1 MKEQCLLWKIN
12 CVIVLS
18 NTTINNGYCM
28 KEKAYFY
35 LKFCKIIICWKLR
48 KMFKLSFV
56 RFKKWSWCLK
66 TFFSRDELLHSNPKD
81 LVSMQQKIVQRSAW
95 PRWIRFAFS
104 YIIVWHIAT
113 AQQYLMN
120 LFEDSYQK
128 RVQINI
134 SRLHVAR
141 IQMYLCFS
149 FLLGW
154 NFHFHISN
162 SAVTKDFILQRGLQ
176 NTIGDRFVF
185 NQFAQYCGHISN
197 LK

>member
-1 MKEQCLLWKIN
+1 MLEITKNVQI
-12 CVIVLS
+12 
-18 NTTINNGYCM
+18 
-28 KEKAYFY
+28 
-35 LKFCKIIICWKLR
+35 KLR
-48 KMFKLSFV
+48 PFQKMKPMLENI
-56 RFKKWSWCLK
+56 
-66 TFFSRDELLHSNPKD
+66 FSRDELLHSNPKD
-81 LVSMQQKIVQRSAW
+81 LVSMQQKIVQLSAW

-113 AQQYLMN
+113 AQRYLMN

-154 NFHFHISN
+154 NCHLHISN
-162 SAVTKDFILQRGLQ
+162 SAVTKDFILQGATKHHRWS
-176 NTIGDRFVF
+176 ICF
-185 NQFAQYCGHISN
+185 
-197 LK
+197 